1 MSRRALIVDG
11 FDLSTIGFILSKP
24 DGQRDGLDADWPSVD
39 VPGRI
44 GVSMSATEP
53 AYEPRSIRVDGVLE
67 SDPTVDTV
75 ADLLARLDEFKYRLG
90 STERNFRFVD
100 DETYDYRARALRIR
114 HPPIDPA
121 LIQTAVRVRVDLW
134 MRDPRRYSTTQTVV
148 SGITTTPTALPLGT
162 APVRAVFTVTGAAG
176 FTITIKH
183 FDTTVLKTVII
194 AGATSPVV
202 IDMALGTIT
211 DGSGNAADTL
221 DNASD
226 FPFDLDPE
234 WGDWTASQWP
244 TAEVSAGTMQ
254 VDYYRAWR

>member
-24 DGQRDGLDADWPSVD
+24 DGQRDGLDADWPSVK

-44 GVSMSATEP
+44 GVSVTADEP
-53 AYEPRSIRVDGVLE
+53 SFEPRTIRVDGVLE

-100 DETYDYRARALRIR
+100 DETYDYRARALRVR

-121 LIQTAVRVRVDLW
+121 LIQTAVRVRADLW

-148 SGITTTPTALPLGT
+148 SGITTATALPLGT
-162 APVRAVFTVTGAAG
+162 APVRGVIVVTGATG
-176 FTITIKH
+176 FTLTYKH
-183 FDTTVLKTVII
+183 FDTTTLKALII
-194 AGATSPVV
+194 AGATSPVT
-202 IDMALGTIT
+202 IDMELGKIT
-211 DGSGNAADTL
+211 DGGGPAADTL
-221 DNASD
+221 DHDSD
-226 FPFDLDPE
+226 FPFDFDSE
-234 WGDWTASQWP
+234 DGDWTASQWP
-244 TAEVSAGTMQ
+244 TLEVSAGSAQ
-254 VDYYRAWR
+254 ASYYRAWR